1 MWLCGN
7 STQNMFIASWQRSTS
22 ATVFSNQKPILRVP
36 IGFLLVCILFGVLAC
51 LYSLLKNAWN
61 WKRLLSKDLVFFTF
75 KLNVRGVNGKSPLCP
90 KKAAH
95 CMHELVFNLSPVF
108 NLNCPHCS
116 MNHIESM
123 ISKALFN
130 SLWFSITWLLSESRV
145 FILRKLSVT
154 LQQINCSLKRVKML
168 TFTEWSE
175 VFD

>member
-75 KLNVRGVNGKSPLCP
+75 TLNVRGVNGKSPLCP

-123 ISKALFN
+123 ISKKHFFIRCGFQLLDCFQRIG
-130 SLWFSITWLLSESRV
+130 FSFYENWVLPCN
-145 FILRKLSVT
+145 KLIV
-154 LQQINCSLKRVKML
+154 V
-168 TFTEWSE
+168 
-175 VFD
+175 

>member
-1 MWLCGN
+1 MWELNTKHVYSQLTTFHLCDGFFPIKN
-7 STQNMFIASWQRSTS
+7 QSWECRL
-22 ATVFSNQKPILRVP
+22 VFSWYA
-36 IGFLLVCILFGVLAC
+36 FFFGVLAC

-75 KLNVRGVNGKSPLCP
+75 TLNVRGVNGKSPLCP

-123 ISKALFN
+123 ISKALFH
-130 SLWFSITWLLSESRV
+130 SLWFSITWCFQRVGFSFYENWMLPCNKGVSSPFEIDSKIFSRY
-145 FILRKLSVT
+145 
-154 LQQINCSLKRVKML
+154 C
-168 TFTEWSE
+168 
-175 VFD
+175 